1 MIGLFLSETILFIVV
16 AVAGFVIGWRVQAYA
31 VAERMRLIQRD
42 TDKLREAWSNAQV
55 RRAARVITARYA
67 IISATEAQ

>member
-16 AVAGFVIGWRVQAYA
+16 AVAGFVIGWRLQAHA
-31 VAERMRLIQRD
+31 ASERMRLIARD

-55 RRAARVITARYA
+55 RRAARVI
-67 IISATEAQ
+67 